1 MLLVYRHTL
10 IVLYICLCIAC
21 FAGNIVWA
29 SLLFNNASS
38 NPSDSTE
45 TIITIKSDVSV
56 KLLKGVCIILNVIVI
71 PILIYFFYLYRK
83 TWW

>member
-1 MLLVYRHTL
+1 MLLVYKHTL

-29 SLLFNNASS
+29 VILFGSS
-38 NPSDSTE
+38 SIPSDSTE

-56 KLLKGVCIILNVIVI
+56 KLLKGVCIILNVIII
-71 PILIYFFYLYRK
+71 PLLIYFFYSYRNL
-83 TWW
+83 WW

>member
-1 MLLVYRHTL
+1 MLLFYKHTL
-10 IVLYICLCIAC
+10 IVLYICMCIAC

-29 SLLFNNASS
+29 SVLFNNAYS
-38 NPSDSTE
+38 NPSDSNE
-45 TIITIKSDVSV
+45 SIIKLNNTSL
-56 KLLKGVCIILNVIVI
+56 KLLQGVCIILNVIVI

>member
-29 SLLFNNASS
+29 SVLFNNASS
-38 NPSDSTE
+38 NPSDSNE
-45 TIITIKSDVSV
+45 SIIKLNNTSL
-56 KLLKGVCIILNVIVI
+56 KLLKGVCIILNFIVI

>member
-10 IVLYICLCIAC
+10 IVLYICICIAC

-29 SLLFNNASS
+29 SVLFNNASS
-38 NPSDSTE
+38 NPSDSNE
-45 TIITIKSDVSV
+45 SIIKLNNTSL
-56 KLLKGVCIILNVIVI
+56 KLLQGVCIILNLIVI

-83 TWW
+83 SWW